1 MKKRYNLFNLLYD
14 VVNLVFI
21 FTLYNDNF
29 FVEKFGP
36 LSLRVVFAGFIIL
49 NLRRMYK
56 NITNRVLLKQLV
68 PFLVFLLLSLFSLII
83 NPGTNDPTKLTNNLL
98 LLISMFVITI
108 CYINYNFDK
117 VLYVV
122 WVVTL
127 SSVIILAFNSTIN
140 KWTFRKTGGTS
151 DPNEFA
157 TQLLA
162 FSMISIYLFRKNKNY
177 IFVSISAMAF
187 LYGLFQ
193 AASLSS
199 FLAAF
204 VLGIFILIKYLRFAF
219 TKSII
224 TVTIIA
230 VVGIF
235 AFISLQDKILDIQAI
250 DNVLG
255 RTEKT
260 GTAKTRFQSWNAGL
274 NMLVDK
280 PILGVGMNNYAAN
293 SPKYTRENLSQD
305 SVAPHNIYL
314 KSLAESGLIVSLALI
329 IFLFDMLT
337 KYFRTIV
344 NSDYFWIYLAVVAF
358 LLMGFT
364 LGLNYNKYLWLTF
377 ALLMNVQNQ
386 LYHYY
391 KLFRL
396 NKIQES
402 LI

>member
-1 MKKRYNLFNLLYD
+1 
-14 VVNLVFI
+14 
-21 FTLYNDNF
+21 
-29 FVEKFGP
+29 
-36 LSLRVVFAGFIIL
+36 
-49 NLRRMYK
+49 MYK

-314 KSLAESGLIVSLALI
+314 KSLAESGLIVFLALI

>member
-1 MKKRYNLFNLLYD
+1 MKRRYSLFNLLYD
-14 VVNLVFI
+14 VVNFVFI

-36 LSLRVVFAGFIIL
+36 LSLRVVFTGFIIL
-49 NLRRMYK
+49 NLRRIYK
-56 NITNRVLLKQLV
+56 NITNRILLKQLV

-83 NPGTNDPTKLTNNLL
+83 NPGTNDTTKLTNNLL
-98 LLISMFVITI
+98 LLISMFVITV
-108 CYINYNFDK
+108 CYINHPFEK
-117 VLYVV
+117 VLYLIWIVII
-122 WVVTL
+122 T
-127 SSVIILAFNSTIN
+127 SVIILVFNSTISR
-140 KWTFRKTGGTS
+140 WTFRKTGGTS

-157 TQLLA
+157 TQLLS
-162 FSMISIYLFRKNKNY
+162 FIMISIYLFRKNKSY
-177 IFVSISAMAF
+177 IFITISVITF

-224 TVTIIA
+224 TVSILA
-230 VVGIF
+230 VVGVFI
-235 AFISLQDKILDIQAI
+235 FISLQDRILNIQAVE
-250 DNVLG
+250 NVLG

-280 PILGVGMNNYAAN
+280 PMLGVGMNNYSAN
-293 SPKYTRENLSQD
+293 SPKYTRESLSKD

-314 KSLAESGLIVSLALI
+314 KSLAESGLIVFFSMI
-329 IFLFDMLT
+329 IFFFDMLT
-337 KYFRTIV
+337 KYFRSIV
-344 NSDYFWIYLAVVAF
+344 NSDYYWIYLSVVAY

-377 ALLMNVQNQ
+377 ALLLNVHNQ
-386 LYHYY
+386 IFYRN
-391 KLFRL
+391 KLIRL
-396 NKIQES
+396 NQIQEN
-402 LI
+402 

>member
-36 LSLRVVFAGFIIL
+36 LSLRVVFAVFIIL

-56 NITNRVLLKQLV
+56 NITNRVLLKQLI
-68 PFLVFLLLSLFSLII
+68 PFLVFLLLSLSSLMI

-98 LLISMFVITI
+98 LLISMFVITV

-117 VLYVV
+117 VLYMV
-122 WVVTL
+122 WVVIL

-140 KWTFRKTGGTS
+140 KWTFRKTGGTA

-162 FSMISIYLFRKNKNY
+162 FSMISIYLFRKNRNY

-224 TVTIIA
+224 TVTILA

-280 PILGVGMNNYAAN
+280 PILGVGMNNYAVN

-314 KSLAESGLIVSLALI
+314 KSLAESGLIVFLSLV

-377 ALLMNVQNQ
+377 ALLMNVHNQ
-386 LYHYY
+386 IYHHY
-391 KLFRL
+391 KLIRL

-402 LI
+402 